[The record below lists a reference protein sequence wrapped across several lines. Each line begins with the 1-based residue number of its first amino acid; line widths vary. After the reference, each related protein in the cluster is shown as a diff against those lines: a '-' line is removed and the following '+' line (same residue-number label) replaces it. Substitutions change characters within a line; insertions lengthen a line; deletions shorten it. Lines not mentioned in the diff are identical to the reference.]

1 MPDIPALSR
10 FDRRVPQHLKFA
22 NLFFCANPKLY
33 GPEIFYQ
40 VYHEFTFVG
49 NVLVAGFSILD
60 SRYSM
65 LGTRNP

>member
-49 NVLVAGFSILD
+49 NVLVAGSWQ
-60 SRYSM
+60 
-65 LGTRNP
+65 